1 MDRLFLLNILVR
13 LMRFKFHMICS
24 FNKRMEDWGSCV
36 RISRVRLE
44 HMFQEIYQ
52 FLIFIDKILVERLR
66 RPMKV
71 TGVTCLVKLAGIA
84 RSITTN
90 RI

>member
-1 MDRLFLLNILVR
+1 M
-13 LMRFKFHMICS
+13 
-24 FNKRMEDWGSCV
+24 
-36 RISRVRLE
+36 RLE